1 MTVSLRPD
9 TQGLW
14 LHTRG
19 FGCGLG
25 SGGVSYFRFVKKR
38 RLVILAEGAFS
49 VLGSKTATCVVRYR
63 PDEVVAVIDS
73 TNVGRTASDVLGFGG
88 AVPVVSTLEE
98 ALPYSPDA
106 LLIGIAPKGG
116 KLPEAW
122 RGFLEA
128 AISQGLDVYSGM
140 HTFLSDDPELVRM
153 ATQKGVSLIDL
164 RKVPDDLPV
173 ARCLA
178 ADVSAFV
185 VLTVGTD
192 CGTGKMT
199 VSLEMALEARRRG
212 LRAHFAATGQTGI
225 YIAGEGIAVD
235 RVVGDFIAGA
245 AEKLV
250 LDGAGGN
257 DVVFVEGQGSLIHP
271 GYSGVTLALMHG
283 ALPDALILCHQPSR
297 ERVGEY
303 EVKIPPLAEVIRLHD
318 CAAKHVKPSPVV
330 GIALNCFDLSD
341 EDTRSAILEAEK
353 ETGLPAT
360 DCVKFG
366 AGKLVDAVVEK
377 MKSGGKVR
385 CAFRSNP

>member
-1 MTVSLRPD
+1 MPHSLRSAPP
-9 TQGLW
+9 GP
-14 LHTRG
+14 

-25 SGGVSYFRFVKKR
+25 RRGVSYCQFVNKR
-38 RLVILAEGAFS
+38 RLIILAEGAFS
-49 VLGSKTATCVVRYR
+49 ILGSKTATCVVRYR

-73 TNVGRTASDVLGFGG
+73 TNAGRTASDVLGFGG
-88 AVPVVSTLEE
+88 GVPVVSTLEE

-116 KLPEAW
+116 KLPAAW
-122 RGFLEA
+122 RGFLKA
-128 AISQGLDVYSGM
+128 AISHGLDVYSGM

-153 ATQKGVSLIDL
+153 SSEKGVSLIDL

-199 VSLEMALEARRRG
+199 VSLEMALEARKRG

-225 YIAGEGIAVD
+225 YIAGGGIAVD
-235 RVVGDFIAGA
+235 RVIGDFIAGA

-250 LDGAGGN
+250 LDGAAGN
-257 DVVFVEGQGSLIHP
+257 DLVFVEGQGSLIHP

-297 ERVGEY
+297 KRIGEY
-303 EVKIPPLAEVIRLHD
+303 EVVIPGLTETIRLHD
-318 CAAKHVKPSPVV
+318 CASRHVKPSPVI
-330 GIALNCFDLSD
+330 GIALNCFDLS
-341 EDTRSAILEAEK
+341 EEETRSEILKAEK

>member
-1 MTVSLRPD
+1 
-9 TQGLW
+9 
-14 LHTRG
+14 
-19 FGCGLG
+19 
-25 SGGVSYFRFVKKR
+25 VSYSQFVKKR

-63 PDEVVAVIDS
+63 PGEVVAVVDS
-73 TNVGRTASDVLGFGG
+73 THAGSTATDVLGFGG
-88 AVPVVSTLEE
+88 SIPVVSNLEE
-98 ALPYSPDA
+98 ALRYSPDA

-116 KLPEAW
+116 KLPPAW
-122 RGFLEA
+122 RHFVEA
-128 AISQGLDVYSGM
+128 AISHGLDVFSGM
-140 HTFLSDDPELVRM
+140 HTFLSDEPVLVRM
-153 ATQKGVSLIDL
+153 AAQKGVRLIDL
-164 RKVPDDLPV
+164 RKVPEDLPV

-199 VSLEMALEARRRG
+199 VSLEMALEARKRG
-212 LRAHFAATGQTGI
+212 LTAHFAATGQTGI

-250 LDGAGGN
+250 LDGAREN
-257 DVVFVEGQGSLIHP
+257 DFVFVEGQGSLIHP
-271 GYSGVTLALMHG
+271 GYSGVTLALLHG
-283 ALPDALILCHQPSR
+283 SLPDALILCHQPSR
-297 ERVGEY
+297 KRVNEY
-303 EVKIPPLAEVIRLHD
+303 EVAIPRLAEVIALHD
-318 CAAKHVKPSPVV
+318 CATKHVKPAPVIA
-330 GIALNCFDLSD
+330 IALNCFDLT
-341 EDTRSAILEAEK
+341 EEETMLAIRNAEA

-366 AGKLVDAVVEK
+366 AGKLVDAVTKK

-385 CAFRSNP
+385 CAFRSSP